1 MCGHF
6 SEVHFLIVFLKEVS
20 EELCFISHV
29 LFPSFISHFY
39 NVDKL
44 QLPSRLISLTYT
56 VIKEILY

>member
-29 LFPSFISHFY
+29 LFLSFISHFY
-39 NVDKL
+39 KVDKL
-44 QLPSRLISLTYT
+44 QLP
-56 VIKEILY
+56 